1 MKHYPFHFILLLAVT
16 LTLSGGLVYGQDTQ
30 ARPKKPRSFEDYTP
44 RSLKE
49 IAAMKPDPNSLR
61 DKQDN
66 LFVTADDLPSRVR
79 VTYTGSTRPIPQLKK
94 EVIRQWARLYAGS
107 IEHYTEPYQTEMF
120 FIENGVGYWL
130 AIPKDSPL
138 LSQQS
143 FKKGERLDLYLIRLG
158 AAIAG
163 GKYDW
168 MLLVEKLQ
176 KADTAQG
183 DESWPSLEYLR
194 NDYRSVSVVAHVLV
208 REAEVVKKIGGYED
222 WRVVCEVVEPFK
234 GKFRR
239 NERIEYYHG
248 AEAGLRK
255 EWFNGEKIV
264 FLLHRHYEPEKRW
277 IYSVLENSTLPYTKD
292 RVEKLRLIERS
303 LQPRRHLRS
312 EVKISGFEKTYMP
325 KVGRKITVAGVF
337 ESAKLG
343 FIVTF
348 DNGGI
353 YIYPVH
359 AADTSKMN
367 AFDSFKGQTVEVT
380 GTLRYSRGSSA
391 QRAGE
396 VSIPEHFFFD
406 AAEVKVVPARP
417 RAPGSGSPSSI
428 APGGLVKYFPELA
441 HQRHTVLT
449 DNETGRAYDVE
460 AWPNVFLLAKLS

>member
-1 MKHYPFHFILLLAVT
+1 MKRYPFHFVLLLA
-16 LTLSGGLVYGQDTQ
+16 LMPGSGLVYGQDTQ
-30 ARPKKPRSFEDYTP
+30 AGPKKPRSFEDYTP
-44 RSLKE
+44 RTLKE
-49 IAAMKPDPNSLR
+49 IASMKPDPNSLR
-61 DKQDN
+61 DKQGK
-66 LFVTADDLPSRVR
+66 LVVTADDLPSRVR

-107 IEHYTEPYQTEMF
+107 IEHYTEPYQAEMF
-120 FIENGVGYWL
+120 FIENGVRYWL

-138 LSQQS
+138 LSKQS

-158 AAIAG
+158 ASIVG
-163 GKYDW
+163 RKYDW
-168 MLLVEKLQ
+168 TLLVEKLR
-176 KADTAQG
+176 KADTAQD
-183 DESWPSLEYLR
+183 DESWPSLDYLR

-208 REAEVVKKIGGYED
+208 REAEIVKRIGGYED

-264 FLLHRHYEPEKRW
+264 FLLRRHYEPENRW
-277 IYSVLENSTLPYTKD
+277 IYAVLENSTLPYTKD

-303 LQPRRHLRS
+303 VQPGRNLRP
-312 EVKISGFEKTYMP
+312 EVKTSRLEKIYMP
-325 KVGRKITVAGVF
+325 RVGRKITVVGVL

-343 FIVTF
+343 LIVTF

-359 AADTSKMN
+359 DADASKMN
-367 AFDSFKGQTVEVT
+367 AFDSFKGQTVKVT
-380 GTLRYSRGSSA
+380 GTLRHSRGSSA
-391 QRAGE
+391 PSAGE

-406 AAEVKVVPARP
+406 VAEVKVVSARP
-417 RAPGSGSPSSI
+417 ASEIKFR
-428 APGGLVKYFPELA
+428 
-441 HQRHTVLT
+441 
-449 DNETGRAYDVE
+449 
-460 AWPNVFLLAKLS
+460 

>member
-1 MKHYPFHFILLLAVT
+1 MKRCSVQFVLLLALMT
-16 LTLSGGLVYGQDTQ
+16 GSGLVYGQDAQ
-30 ARPKKPRSFEDYTP
+30 PGPKKPRTFEDYTP

-61 DKQDN
+61 DKQEGMV
-66 LFVTADDLPSRVR
+66 VTVDDLPSRVR
-79 VTYTGSTRPIPQLKK
+79 VTYTGLTRPIPPLKK

-107 IEHYTEPYQTEMF
+107 LEHYTESYQAEML
-120 FIENGVGYWL
+120 FIENGVRSWV

-138 LSQQS
+138 LSKQS

-158 AAIAG
+158 AAIVG
-163 GKYDW
+163 RKYDW
-168 MLLVEKLQ
+168 ALLVEKLRM
-176 KADTAQG
+176 ADAVQD
-183 DESWPSLEYLR
+183 DESWPSLDYLR

-208 REAEVVKKIGGYED
+208 READVVKRIGGYED

-264 FLLHRHYEPEKRW
+264 FLQLRNYEPEKRW
-277 IYSVLENSTLPYTKD
+277 IYAVLENSTLPYTKD
-292 RVEKLRLIERS
+292 RVEKLRMIERS
-303 LQPRRHLRS
+303 VQPRRNLRP
-312 EVKISGFEKTYMP
+312 EVKTSRFEEIYMP
-325 KVGRKITVAGVF
+325 RVGSKITVKGVL

-343 FIVTF
+343 LIVTF

-359 AADTSKMN
+359 DADTSKMN
-367 AFDSFKGQTVEVT
+367 GFDSFKGQTVEVT
-380 GTLRYSRGSSA
+380 GTLRHSRGSSA
-391 QRAGE
+391 QSAGE

-406 AAEVKVVPARP
+406 MAEVKIVPAR
-417 RAPGSGSPSSI
+417 RASKI
-428 APGGLVKYFPELA
+428 KF
-441 HQRHTVLT
+441 R
-449 DNETGRAYDVE
+449 
-460 AWPNVFLLAKLS
+460 